1 MTHEDLF
8 FLMAVNSVSVT
19 QKRNFCAFA
28 RETRPNQKFE
38 EQQFKDVELH
48 LSMYFSQSDIASF
61 SAHVSLSLTS
71 PVNAKWMYYD
81 VVITRTVSDLLEIS
95 NLDYIKMLA
104 IAAYNHF
111 YLDIVETLEEQIKTK
126 ANTSKEN
133 AK

>member
-8 FLMAVNSVSVT
+8 FLMAINSVSVT
-19 QKRNFCAFA
+19 QKTDFWAFPC
-28 RETRPNQKFE
+28 ETRPSEIFE

-48 LSMYFSQSDIASF
+48 LSMYFSQSDITSF

-71 PVNAKWMYYD
+71 PVNAKWMCYD

-95 NLDYIKMLA
+95 KLDYIKMLA
-104 IAAYNHF
+104 DAAIRRF
-111 YLDIVETLEEQIKTK
+111 CIDIEETLEEQIETK
-126 ANTSKEN
+126 AKPSKEN